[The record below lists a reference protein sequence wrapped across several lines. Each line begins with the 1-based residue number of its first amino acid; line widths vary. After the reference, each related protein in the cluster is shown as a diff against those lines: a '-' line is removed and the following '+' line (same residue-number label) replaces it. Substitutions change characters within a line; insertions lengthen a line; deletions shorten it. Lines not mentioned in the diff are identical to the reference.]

1 MDDNDTLIQVEGVRF
16 GYPGRPVLFEGLDF
30 AVREDDR
37 LGVVGANGSGK
48 TTLFHLIVGLAR
60 PQWGRIRAFGREI
73 ASRADYEHVRRRVGF
88 LFQDSDDQLFSP
100 TVREDVAF
108 GPLNLGKSREDAA
121 RIVNETLGRLGLGEY
136 ADRVSYDLSG
146 GEKRLVALATV
157 LAMEPDV
164 LLLDEPAN
172 GLDPKGRANLVELL
186 ARIGGTQVISSHD
199 MEFVRATSQHVV
211 LLDKGM
217 LVAEGPTDEILADA
231 GLMLRHGLEVPY
243 SIEVHKHV
251 THDHRHGAG
260 PSHGHGHDAAHDVR
274 QHASPEPRDAS

>member
-1 MDDNDTLIQVEGVRF
+1 MDGDHTVIQLDGVRF
-16 GYPGRPVLFEGLDF
+16 GYPARPLLFDGLDF
-30 AVREDDR
+30 VVRDGER
-37 LGVVGANGSGK
+37 LGIVGANGSGK
-48 TTLFHLIVGLAR
+48 TTLFHMIVGLERMRA
-60 PQWGRIRAFGREI
+60 GRMRAFGRGVEK
-73 ASRADYEHVRRRVGF
+73 RADLDEVRRRVGF

-100 TVREDVAF
+100 TVGEDVGF
-108 GPLNLGKSREDAA
+108 GPLNLGKSPDEAA
-121 RIVNETLGRLGLGEY
+121 RIVQRTLERLDLADY

-172 GLDPKGRANLVELL
+172 GLDPQARANLVEVL

-199 MEFVRATSQHVV
+199 MEFVRATCRRVVV
-211 LLDKGM
+211 LDTGAV
-217 LVAEGPTDEILADA
+217 VAEGPTDDVLGNA

-274 QHASPEPRDAS
+274 QHAAPDSDAAS

>member
-1 MDDNDTLIQVEGVRF
+1 MDRNHTLIRLDGVRF
-16 GYPGRPVLFEGLDF
+16 GYPGRPVLFDALDF
-30 AVREDDR
+30 TVCEDER
-37 LGVVGANGSGK
+37 LGLVGANGSGK
-48 TTLFHLIVGLAR
+48 TTLFHVIVGLER
-60 PQWGRIRAFGREI
+60 PHAGRILAFGRDVEN
-73 ASRADYEHVRRRVGF
+73 RADFDQVRRRVGF

-108 GPLNLGKSREDAA
+108 GPLNLGKSPADAT
-121 RIVNETLGRLGLGEY
+121 RIVQETLERLGLADY

-172 GLDPKGRANLVELL
+172 GLDPKARAGLVELL

-199 MEFVRATSQHVV
+199 MEFVRATCRRVVV
-211 LLDKGM
+211 LDNGV
-217 LVAEGPTDEILADA
+217 LVAEGPTDQVLGDAD
-231 GLMLRHGLEVPY
+231 LMLRHGLEVPY

-260 PSHGHGHDAAHDVR
+260 PSHGHGHDAAHDVH
-274 QHASPEPRDAS
+274 QHDSPGPRDAS